1 MSLMVGGIA
10 IALNTSLLAAA
21 DFIPLVTARGGLL
34 KMLTIIFGPG
44 LARLGVGSLWASLGL
59 PVPGGTTFQLAFH
72 VVVGLL
78 MAMLYGVALEST
90 LPGPAWRK
98 GLLYAA
104 IVWLAN
110 AALILP
116 WLGEG
121 FAGSRTLGLA
131 GITYFAVAHSVF
143 FILTAVLFAR
153 ILPVSNC
160 RTN

>member
-1 MSLMVGGIA
+1 
-10 IALNTSLLAAA
+10 
-21 DFIPLVTARGGLL
+21 
-34 KMLTIIFGPG
+34 MLTIIFGPG

-59 PVPGGTTFQLAFH
+59 PVSGGTTFQLAFH
-72 VVVGLL
+72 VVVGLV
-78 MAMLYGVALEST
+78 MALLYGLALEPT

-153 ILPVSNC
+153 LLPVST
-160 RTN
+160 RQAA